1 MQGTARGS
9 PLFFFQLQ
17 YCKHDIFYYNDPFLY
32 LNALLQGYYLQSR
45 LFIISVSLCCGRA
58 DLHKRCQKKKKR
70 LRRIAYFV

>member
-1 MQGTARGS
+1 MYLNNTV
-9 PLFFFQLQ
+9 
-17 YCKHDIFYYNDPFLY
+17 Y

-70 LRRIAYFV
+70 RD